1 MPTTPLRLAAVALS
15 VSSLLAACGGAT
27 TSIVATNASPR
38 ALAPRLAHE
47 VEVFTA
53 GVPTRPF
60 VEVAVIQTRD
70 TGSSG
75 LAPLPSLVGDMRAE
89 AARVGCDAL
98 LVYSGNNP
106 IATEAPRPA
115 SRVTE
120 GLWGACVV
128 YGDAAP
134 AAAVA
139 PAPIAPA
146 APAPIAPAAPAPI
159 APAVSTA
166 PAASAPAVAA
176 APPVTAA
183 PAPAVLP
190 APAPAILPAPAPAS
204 TGGVFARMFD
214 RLDRNRD
221 GVLSP
226 EEIPAEARAKLAR
239 FDTSGEGWLTR
250 DEMVAA
256 DQPPAVREERAHAW
270 GRLRRR

>member
-15 VSSLLAACGGAT
+15 VSSLLAACGGVT
-27 TSIVATNASPR
+27 TSIVATNLSPR
-38 ALAPRLAHE
+38 ALSPRPAHE

-139 PAPIAPA
+139 APAPIAPA
-146 APAPIAPAAPAPI
+146 APAPIAPAA
-159 APAVSTA
+159 
-166 PAASAPAVAA
+166 
-176 APPVTAA
+176 
-183 PAPAVLP
+183 LP